1 MALPKL
7 FERIIFHNNASPAL
21 NETNL
26 NLMSKALDDIDD
38 RLISLAGD
46 VISKAESIIACS
58 ENPPYIGDNGNWYTW
73 DTNTNQYVDSEI
85 DASITVSIAD
95 VTALEPNQSPYVT
108 NTGTST
114 DPIFH
119 LFIPRG
125 AKGDPGTNG
134 TNGTNGTDGV
144 SPGVTISAIT
154 GGHRVTITD
163 ADHPSGQSFDVMD
176 GSSSGDMQKSV
187 YDSNSTVSTAG
198 GIVAYVTNAISNLL
212 SKYSSGSS
220 DWDTAPT
227 SSSTKPVTSDGV
239 YANTVRSISALTSTD
254 DGNAKLRY
262 QKGAYGYDVT
272 LGVAGWDKLVG
283 KWTETVTKN
292 SAATSCA
299 LTNPFN
305 STNIDVEP
313 FCENSNGTNIAITSM
328 SITASTITLYFSS
341 LSIQTKFKAKVTLNS

>member
-125 AKGDPGTNG
+125 QNGTPGTD
-134 TNGTNGTDGV
+134 GTDGV

-163 ADHPSGQSFDVMD
+163 KDHPSGQSFDVMD
-176 GSSSGDMQKSV
+176 GSGAGDMQKSV
-187 YDSNSTVSTAG
+187 YDANSTVSTAG
-198 GIVAYVTNAISNLL
+198 GIVAYVTSAISNLL
-212 SKYSSGSS
+212 SKYSSGSN

-227 SSSTKPVTSDGV
+227 SSSTKPVTSGGV
-239 YANTVRSISALTSTD
+239 YSNTVKAIAAETAQTVGTVRANVTKAGL
-254 DGNAKLRY
+254 
-262 QKGAYGYDVT
+262 AYNVDMAVG
-272 LGVAGWDKLVG
+272 GWDSFVG
-283 KWTETVTKN
+283 KWTEEVTKN
-292 SAATSCA
+292 SGATSCA

-313 FCENSNGTNIAITSM
+313 FCENSNGTVIAITSW
-328 SITASTITLYFSS
+328 SATASTITLNFSS
-341 LSIQTKFKAKVTLNS
+341 LSVQTKFKAKVTLNG

>member
-119 LFIPRG
+119 LFIPKG

-144 SPGVTISAIT
+144 SPEVTISAIT

-163 ADHPSGQSFDVMD
+163 KDHPSGQSFDVMD
-176 GSSSGDMQKSV
+176 GSGTGDMQKSV
-187 YDSNSTVSTAG
+187 YDANSTVSTAG
-198 GIVAYVTNAISNLL
+198 GIVAYVTSAISNLL
-212 SKYSSGSS
+212 SKYSSGSN

-227 SSSTKPVTSDGV
+227 SASTKPVTSGGV
-239 YANTVRSISALTSTD
+239 YSNTVSAVSAGTAATD
-254 DGNAKLRY
+254 GTVRAS
-262 QKGAYGYDVT
+262 VT
-272 LGVAGWDKLVG
+272 KAGTASSVDMSVKGWDALVG
-283 KWTETVTKN
+283 KWTETVTKS

-305 STNIDVEP
+305 STNINVEP

-341 LSIQTKFKAKVTLNS
+341 LSLQTKFKAKVTLNG

>member
-1 MALPKL
+1 MSLSKL
-7 FERIIFHNNASPAL
+7 FNRIFWSNNTTPAI
-21 NETNL
+21 NEDNL
-26 NLMSKALDDIDD
+26 NAMSKAIDDIDD
-38 RLISLAGD
+38 RVIQLAGD
-46 VISKAESIIACS
+46 VIEKAQSIIACS
-58 ENPPYIGDNGNWYTW
+58 ENPPYIGAHGNWYVW
-73 DTNTNQYVDSEI
+73 DTNVNHYVDSEI

-119 LFIPRG
+119 LFIPKG
-125 AKGDPGTNG
+125 AKGDPGPNG

-163 ADHPSGQSFDVMD
+163 AEHPSGQSFDVMD
-176 GSSSGDMQKSV
+176 GSGSGDMQKSV
-187 YDSNSTVSTAG
+187 YDANSTVSTAG
-198 GIVAYVTNAISNLL
+198 GIVAYVTSAISNLL
-212 SKYSSGSS
+212 SKYSSGSN

-227 SSSTKPVTSDGV
+227 SASTKPVTSGGV
-239 YANTVRSISALTSTD
+239 YSNTVSAVSAGTASTD
-254 DGNAKLRY
+254 
-262 QKGAYGYDVT
+262 GAVRASVT
-272 LGVAGWDKLVG
+272 KEGTASSVDMSVAGWDKLVG
-283 KWTETVTKN
+283 KWTGVVTK
-292 SAATSCA
+292 SSGTTSCA

-305 STNIDVEP
+305 STNVDVEP

-341 LSIQTKFKAKVTLNS
+341 LSTQTKFKAKVTLNG

>member
-1 MALPKL
+1 MSLSKL
-7 FERIIFHNNASPAL
+7 FNRIFWSNNTTPAI
-21 NETNL
+21 NEDNL
-26 NLMSKALDDIDD
+26 NAMSKAIDDIDD
-38 RLISLAGD
+38 RVIQLAGD
-46 VISKAESIIACS
+46 VIEKAQSIIACS
-58 ENPPYIGDNGNWYTW
+58 ENPPYIGANGNWYVW
-73 DTNTNQYVDSEI
+73 NTDVNHYVDSEI

-95 VTALEPNQSPYVT
+95 VTALEPDQSPYVT

-125 AKGDPGTNG
+125 QNGTPGTD
-134 TNGTNGTDGV
+134 GTDGV

-163 ADHPSGQSFDVMD
+163 KDHPSGQSFDVMD
-176 GSSSGDMQKSV
+176 GSGAGDMQKSV
-187 YDSNSTVSTAG
+187 YDANSTVSTAG

-212 SKYSSGSS
+212 SKYSSGSN

-227 SSSTKPVTSDGV
+227 SASTKPVTSDGV
-239 YANTVRSISALTSTD
+239 YANTVRGVSSLTPTD
-254 DGNAKLRY
+254 DGTAKLRY
-262 QKGAYGYDVT
+262 NKGAYGYDIA

-299 LTNPFN
+299 LANPFN

-328 SITASTITLYFSS
+328 SITASTITLNFSS
-341 LSIQTKFKAKVTLNS
+341 LSIQTKFKAKVTLNG